1 VPAGTLAPIAGDP
14 FAVADSARTL
24 EAVAAHVA
32 ETSSRLRAVAGAS
45 WTGDAA
51 DRASMRTA
59 TLPPK
64 LDKVVTSYS
73 SAGSALR
80 GYANALGAAQAQSS
94 SALRAAAAAQ
104 ADVSQLRAQQAA
116 APPDASTQ
124 YDAAITSASMRLSR
138 AVASNQAA
146 HDEQRRAASAAARQ
160 LHQASAQGI
169 KNQPWWRHVLSS
181 AAHFASST
189 WTTSL
194 RVVARVATSISALAG
209 LAALAMS
216 IAGLAF
222 PPLEGAAAVLETISL
237 VSGVLATGADAALAA
252 SGRGSWT
259 SVGVDAVALAPWAG
273 STLVSK
279 ATRWLRAPKTPVFA
293 SSRTLVPSRVTSTV
307 DRPSTWGDARTL
319 ARHFRDHGGDFGDA
333 SPREYADH
341 ASSFLTTAIHR
352 AHPVKVDEDG
362 IIRVYD
368 EVTNTFGAYNP
379 DGSTR
384 TFFKPTSDTYWKRQP
399 GAEPWSG

>member
-1 VPAGTLAPIAGDP
+1 VPAGTLAPIPGDP
-14 FAVADSARTL
+14 LVVADSARTL
-24 EAVAAHVA
+24 EAVAEHVA
-32 ETSSRLRAVAGAS
+32 ETSSKLRALARTS
-45 WTGDAA
+45 WTGGAA
-51 DRASMRTA
+51 DRASLRTA

-64 LDKVVTSYS
+64 LDKVVASYAL
-73 SAGSALR
+73 AGAALR
-80 GYANALGAAQAQSS
+80 GYASSLADAQARSTT
-94 SALRAAAAAQ
+94 AIRAAGSAQ
-104 ADVSQLRAQQAA
+104 AEISQLRASQAT
-116 APPDASTQ
+116 APPEVSPRYEASISE
-124 YDAAITSASMRLSR
+124 AEARLSR
-138 AVASNQAA
+138 AVASDEAA
-146 HDEQRRAASAAARQ
+146 HNDQRRAASVAARQ
-160 LHQASAQGI
+160 LHEGSALGI

-181 AAHFASST
+181 AAQFASST

-194 RVVARVATSISALAG
+194 RVVARVATSISTLAG
-209 LAALAMS
+209 LAALVIS
-216 IAGLAF
+216 IAGLVF

-237 VSGVLATGADAALAA
+237 VSGVLATSADATLAA
-252 SGRGSWT
+252 SGHGSWK

-273 STLVSK
+273 SKLVSK
-279 ATRWLRAPKTPVFA
+279 AARLLRAPKTNVFA
-293 SSRTLVPSRVTSTV
+293 SSRTLARSRGAATV
-307 DRPSTWGDARTL
+307 DPPSTWGDARTH

-341 ASSFLTTAIHR
+341 ASSFLTTAIQEGY
-352 AHPVKVDEDG
+352 PVKVDEDG